1 MLETIANIMAETLD
15 CEASEITEQTRFDTC
30 GLDSLDIM
38 ELLVQ
43 VNEAAGVKVEPS
55 AELQTVGD
63 LLAKIQELQGC

>member
-1 MLETIANIMAETLD
+1 M
-15 CEASEITEQTRFDTC
+15 
-30 GLDSLDIM
+30 
-38 ELLVQ
+38 Q